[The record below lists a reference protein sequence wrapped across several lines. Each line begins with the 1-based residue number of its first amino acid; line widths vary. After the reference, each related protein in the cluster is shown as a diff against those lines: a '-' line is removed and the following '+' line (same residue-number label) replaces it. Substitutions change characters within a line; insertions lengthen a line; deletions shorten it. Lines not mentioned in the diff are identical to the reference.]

1 MLMLEYLHYE
11 CVPAMVCA
19 SSTLETTD
27 NKLCLLRICVVV
39 RWAASKSS
47 IFKELVAT
55 LFSKVKMNE
64 RKLKFYRAKFRGCT
78 FLDMSV
84 FILGKL

>member
-1 MLMLEYLHYE
+1 MWLF
-11 CVPAMVCA
+11 
-19 SSTLETTD
+19 D
-27 NKLCLLRICVVV
+27 GLLLKVLF
-39 RWAASKSS
+39 
-47 IFKELVAT
+47 FKELVAT
-55 LFSKVKMNE
+55 FFSKVKMNE